1 MEWQPCTAG
10 RQGQKHRARSR
21 FHPGAAQC
29 ERAVCLQCHVSI
41 TVRGIFTEESP
52 GTQER
57 RGSEVLGDL
66 KAAHE
71 TTKAQLKTDPMTAGV
86 LRRVIPPPAPLDL
99 NNPTSMRALDIS
111 AGIVEQRYG
120 LGTISPL
127 SDEESDALKK
137 KLDAVP
143 ADGKVNM
150 FRQLRNGF
158 SDERVR
164 AIAAQL
170 AGKKESITALTMG
183 LSMEAPRAASTILRG
198 QGVLKQEPKV
208 GLTGAELT
216 AARDRINS
224 NLAQPIRATSS
235 TTTPSQ
241 TQLWQP
247 MPPNHGKPRT

>member
-1 MEWQPCTAG
+1 
-10 RQGQKHRARSR
+10 
-21 FHPGAAQC
+21 
-29 ERAVCLQCHVSI
+29 
-41 TVRGIFTEESP
+41 
-52 GTQER
+52 
-57 RGSEVLGDL
+57 
-66 KAAHE
+66 
-71 TTKAQLKTDPMTAGV
+71 MTAGV
-86 LRRVIPPPAPLDL
+86 LRRIIPPPAPLDP

-143 ADGKVNM
+143 AHGKVNM

-170 AGKKESITALTMG
+170 AGKKESITVLTMG

-198 QGVLKQEPKV
+198 QEILKQEPKL
-208 GLTGAELT
+208 GPTPSSPQHGTEST
-216 AARDRINS
+216 AIS
-224 NLAQPIRATSS
+224 AQPIRVTSS
-235 TTTPSQ
+235 TTPPSQ